1 MPSPDTPYIRNHWYV
16 AGFASEFTQGFTT
29 ATILEDEIVLY
40 RTADEVVALEDRCPH
55 RALPLSMGKRIGDN
69 VQCGYHGMTFGP
81 DGGCVRVPGQRSIP
95 PQAWARR
102 YPTAERHGLVWI
114 WMGDPALAD
123 ESAIFDLPQFSDP
136 AWTAMQGDAL
146 QFRSN
151 YLNVADNLCDP
162 AHVSFVHPTTLGN
175 ANSEDVPVKAKRN
188 GRTVEVSRW
197 IRDGAPIGFFQAY
210 GGFEGNVDR
219 WHYYYLHSPCIA
231 VIDFGSAEAALNLPP
246 ERRSEGV
253 QIFAL
258 HFMTPV
264 DATTTIDRWVHL
276 RNTAIDDPA
285 ASEKISDLLRIA
297 FTEDKAVLEAIQ
309 RKELQP
315 RDREPVRIAID
326 GGANIYRRIIREM
339 LDEET
344 SRSEAA
350 E

>member
-1 MPSPDTPYIRNHWYV
+1 MPSPDTPYIRNYWYV
-16 AGFASEFTQGFTT
+16 AGFASEFTEGFTT

-40 RTADEVVALEDRCPH
+40 RTADEAVALQDRCPP

-69 VQCGYHGMTFGP
+69 LQCGYHGMTFGP
-81 DGGCVRVPGQRSIP
+81 DGGCVRVPGQRSVP

-102 YPTAERHGLVWI
+102 YPTVERHGLVWI
-114 WMGDPALAD
+114 WMGDPARAD
-123 ESAIFDLPQFSDP
+123 ESLIFDLPQFSDP
-136 AWTAMQGDAL
+136 HWTAVQGDAL
-146 QFRSN
+146 RFNSN

-175 ANSEDVPVKAKRN
+175 ASSEDVPVKAKRN
-188 GRTVEVSRW
+188 GLTVEVSRW
-197 IRDGAPIGFFQAY
+197 IRNGPPIGFFQAY

-231 VIDFGSAEAALNLPP
+231 VIDFGSADAALELPP
-246 ERRSEGV
+246 ERRGEGV

-276 RNTAIDDPA
+276 RNTATDDPA
-285 ASEKISDLLRIA
+285 AVEKISDLLRIA
-297 FTEDKAVLEAIQ
+297 FAEDKVVLEAIQ

-315 RDREPVRIAID
+315 WDREPVRIAID
-326 GGANIYRRIIREM
+326 GGAKIYRRIIREM
-339 LDEET
+339 LAADAPQ
-344 SRSEAA
+344 REAA

>member
-1 MPSPDTPYIRNHWYV
+1 MNYIRNHWYV
-16 AGFASEFTQGFTT
+16 AGFSREFDDGFTT

-40 RTADEVVALEDRCPH
+40 RTDDGVVAFQDRCPH
-55 RALPLSMGKRIGDN
+55 RALPLSMGKRIGDTI
-69 VQCGYHGMTFGP
+69 QCGYHGLTFGP

-95 PQAWARR
+95 PQAQVRK
-102 YPTAERHGLVWI
+102 YPTHEQNGLVWI
-114 WMGDPALAD
+114 WMGDPAKAD
-123 ESAIFDLPQFSDP
+123 PGDIFSLPQMADP
-136 AWTAMQGDAL
+136 AWAMVQGDAL
-146 QFRSN
+146 QFASN

-175 ANSEDVPVKAKRN
+175 AASEDVPVKAKRN

-197 IRDGAPIGFFQAY
+197 VRNGPPIGFFKAY
-210 GGFEGNVDR
+210 GGFEGDVDR

-231 VIDFGSAEAALNLPP
+231 VIDFGSADVAQTLPP
-246 ERRSEGV
+246 ERRTEGV

-285 ASEKISDLLRIA
+285 AGEQVSGLLRIA
-297 FTEDKAVLEAIQ
+297 FAEDKAILEAIQ

-315 RDREPVRIAID
+315 YDRPPVRVAID
-326 GGANIYRRIIREM
+326 QGANIYRRIIDEM
-339 LDEET
+339 LAEET
-344 SRSEAA
+344 PQTEAA